1 MRARLAAKRKR
12 TWVAALAIY
21 CLLLQT
27 LVVALALGASASPLQ
42 RDALGNIICTSA
54 RGAAAVPGLPDRG
67 NDHSNAQECCLAGC
81 PMPGAA
87 LLPGRTSEI
96 VKPHL
101 PALIARVTSDH
112 GRHVSYDT
120 GRLPQNARAPPIVI

>member
-1 MRARLAAKRKR
+1 MRARLAAKRTR

-27 LVVALALGASASPLQ
+27 LVVALALGASVTPYQ
-42 RDALGNIICTSA
+42 RDALGSIICTSA

-67 NDHSNAQECCLAGC
+67 NDHSNPQECCLAAC
-81 PMPGAA
+81 PMQGGT
-87 LLPGRTSEI
+87 LLSGGTSEI

-101 PALIARVTSDH
+101 PALIVRVASDRD
-112 GRHVSYDT
+112 GNVSYDR
-120 GRLPQNARAPPIVI
+120 GRLPQNPRAPPSVV